1 MQLRYTAEE
10 HTSAQRPV
18 VLVVED
24 QPAIREMI
32 AWALRLKGYQP
43 VCTTNGLE
51 ALEWMEQARQSGEYP
66 AAILLDLFM
75 PVMNGSRF
83 LTTLRTQWNAPI
95 PIPPVILLTVD
106 KSNHDHL
113 ACNAVLIK
121 PFHIHDLSESLKRVT
136 INNDLKIYGHA

>member
-1 MQLRYTAEE
+1 MQLRYAKEQK
-10 HTSAQRPV
+10 SAQHPV

-32 AWALRLKGYQP
+32 AWALRLKGYHP
-43 VCTTNGLE
+43 ICTTNGQE
-51 ALEWMEQARQSGEYP
+51 ALEWIEQARRNGEYP
-66 AAILLDLFM
+66 AVILLDLFM

-83 LTTLRTQWNAPI
+83 LAALRTRWDAPV

-113 ACNAVLIK
+113 ACDEVLIK
-121 PFHIHDLSESLKRVT
+121 PFHIQDLCESLKRVSGCYA
-136 INNDLKIYGHA
+136 NVL

>member
-1 MQLRYTAEE
+1 M
-10 HTSAQRPV
+10 
-18 VLVVED
+18 VLIVED

-43 VCTTNGLE
+43 VCTTNGQE
-51 ALEWMEQARQSGEYP
+51 ALEWMEQARKSGEYP
-66 AAILLDLFM
+66 AVILLDLFM

-83 LTTLRTQWNAPI
+83 LATLRTGWTAPL

-113 ACNAVLIK
+113 ACNEVLTK
-121 PFHIHDLSESLKRVT
+121 PFHIQDLCASLERVT
-136 INNDLKIYGHA
+136 VNRYMNMC